1 MNMVPNK
8 KYRRPV
14 FQVVLFFNLLIFAC
28 VSFADEEQI
37 QEIKYPIE
45 KLHETLIN
53 MMVLSDSTKFDK
65 RYNFLKPTIVE
76 NFNIPLISKVI
87 LGRHW
92 KTISKEEKDKFI
104 NLFNQ
109 LTITTYVSRF
119 DSYKNQNFKNISL
132 QKLKK
137 NRYLIKTEFVR
148 PKEKSVSFDYIVQK
162 DKNGEKWRIIS
173 VIAEGVNDLSL
184 KRAEYASIIKKY
196 GFDGLIAKLE
206 QKIHDSREN

>member
-1 MNMVPNK
+1 MNIN
-8 KYRRPV
+8 
-14 FQVVLFFNLLIFAC
+14 LFYITKSC
-28 VSFADEEQI
+28 V
-37 QEIKYPIE
+37 
-45 KLHETLIN
+45 
-53 MMVLSDSTKFDK
+53 
-65 RYNFLKPTIVE
+65 
-76 NFNIPLISKVI
+76 
-87 LGRHW
+87 
-92 KTISKEEKDKFI
+92 FI

>member
-1 MNMVPNK
+1 
-8 KYRRPV
+8 
-14 FQVVLFFNLLIFAC
+14 
-28 VSFADEEQI
+28 
-37 QEIKYPIE
+37 
-45 KLHETLIN
+45 

-87 LGRHW
+87 LGRYW

-196 GFDGLIAKLE
+196 GFDGLIAKIE

>member
-1 MNMVPNK
+1 MSLN
-8 KYRRPV
+8 
-14 FQVVLFFNLLIFAC
+14 
-28 VSFADEEQI
+28 
-37 QEIKYPIE
+37 
-45 KLHETLIN
+45 
-53 MMVLSDSTKFDK
+53 
-65 RYNFLKPTIVE
+65 
-76 NFNIPLISKVI
+76 
-87 LGRHW
+87 
-92 KTISKEEKDKFI
+92 KFI

>member
-1 MNMVPNK
+1 MVPNK
-8 KYRRPV
+8 KYRRSV

-137 NRYLIKTEFVR
+137 NMLC
-148 PKEKSVSFDYIVQK
+148 
-162 DKNGEKWRIIS
+162 
-173 VIAEGVNDLSL
+173 
-184 KRAEYASIIKKY
+184 KKY
-196 GFDGLIAKLE
+196 NLI
-206 QKIHDSREN
+206 

>member
-1 MNMVPNK
+1 MVPNK
-8 KYRRPV
+8 KYRRSV
-14 FQVVLFFNLLIFAC
+14 FQEVLFFNLLILAC

-65 RYNFLKPTIVE
+65 RY
-76 NFNIPLISKVI
+76 I

>member
-8 KYRRPV
+8 KYRRSV

-65 RYNFLKPTIVE
+65 RYNFIKPTIVE

-92 KTISKEEKDKFI
+92 KTISKEEKDKFT
-104 NLFNQ
+104 FM
-109 LTITTYVSRF
+109 
-119 DSYKNQNFKNISL
+119 
-132 QKLKK
+132 
-137 NRYLIKTEFVR
+137 E
-148 PKEKSVSFDYIVQK
+148 
-162 DKNGEKWRIIS
+162 
-173 VIAEGVNDLSL
+173 A
-184 KRAEYASIIKKY
+184 
-196 GFDGLIAKLE
+196 
-206 QKIHDSREN
+206 

>member
-1 MNMVPNK
+1 MLPNK
-8 KYRRPV
+8 KYRRSV
-14 FQVVLFFNLLIFAC
+14 FQVVLFFNLLIFSC

-92 KTISKEEKDKFI
+92 KTIRKEEKDKFI

-109 LTITTYVSRF
+109 LTIATYVSRF

>member
-8 KYRRPV
+8 KYRRSV

-76 NFNIPLISKVI
+76 NFNIHLISKVI

-119 DSYKNQNFKNISL
+119 DSYKNQNFKN
-132 QKLKK
+132 LK
-137 NRYLIKTEFVR
+137 
-148 PKEKSVSFDYIVQK
+148 
-162 DKNGEKWRIIS
+162 
-173 VIAEGVNDLSL
+173 
-184 KRAEYASIIKKY
+184 
-196 GFDGLIAKLE
+196 
-206 QKIHDSREN
+206 

>member
-1 MNMVPNK
+1 MVPNK
-8 KYRRPV
+8 KYRRSV

-53 MMVLSDSTKFDK
+53 MMVLSDSTKFNK

-137 NRYLIKTEFVR
+137 I
-148 PKEKSVSFDYIVQK
+148 DI
-162 DKNGEKWRIIS
+162 
-173 VIAEGVNDLSL
+173 
-184 KRAEYASIIKKY
+184 
-196 GFDGLIAKLE
+196 
-206 QKIHDSREN
+206 

>member
-1 MNMVPNK
+1 MVPNK
-8 KYRRPV
+8 KYRRSV

-76 NFNIPLISKVI
+76 NFNIHLISKVI

-119 DSYKNQNFKNISL
+119 DSYKNQNFKNLIS
-132 QKLKK
+132 
-137 NRYLIKTEFVR
+137 
-148 PKEKSVSFDYIVQK
+148 
-162 DKNGEKWRIIS
+162 
-173 VIAEGVNDLSL
+173 
-184 KRAEYASIIKKY
+184 
-196 GFDGLIAKLE
+196 
-206 QKIHDSREN
+206 

>member
-8 KYRRPV
+8 KYRRSV

-87 LGRHW
+87 LGRYW

-137 NRYLIKTEFVR
+137 NRYLIKT
-148 PKEKSVSFDYIVQK
+148 
-162 DKNGEKWRIIS
+162 
-173 VIAEGVNDLSL
+173 
-184 KRAEYASIIKKY
+184 
-196 GFDGLIAKLE
+196 
-206 QKIHDSREN
+206 

>member
-1 MNMVPNK
+1 MNMAPNK
-8 KYRRPV
+8 KYRRSI
-14 FQVVLFFNLLIFAC
+14 FQAVLFFNLLIFAC

-53 MMVLSDSTKFDK
+53 MMVLSDSTKFNK

-119 DSYKNQNFKNISL
+119 DSYKNQNFKNIFKFL
-132 QKLKK
+132 IILK
-137 NRYLIKTEFVR
+137 I
-148 PKEKSVSFDYIVQK
+148 
-162 DKNGEKWRIIS
+162 
-173 VIAEGVNDLSL
+173 
-184 KRAEYASIIKKY
+184 
-196 GFDGLIAKLE
+196 
-206 QKIHDSREN
+206 QKII

>member
-1 MNMVPNK
+1 MVPNK
-8 KYRRPV
+8 KYRRSV

-76 NFNIPLISKVI
+76 NFNIHLISKVF
-87 LGRHW
+87 LGSLW
-92 KTISKEEKDKFI
+92 NTISKEEKDKFI

-109 LTITTYVSRF
+109 LTIATYVSRF

-173 VIAEGVNDLSL
+173 DIAEGVNDLSL
-184 KRAEYASIIKKY
+184 KWAEYASIIKKY

>member
-1 MNMVPNK
+1 
-8 KYRRPV
+8 
-14 FQVVLFFNLLIFAC
+14 
-28 VSFADEEQI
+28 
-37 QEIKYPIE
+37 
-45 KLHETLIN
+45 

-76 NFNIPLISKVI
+76 NFNIHLISKVI

-196 GFDGLIAKLE
+196 GFDGLIAKIE